1 MKATEKKT
9 TTPKKVKKKFK
20 PAFVVDATGV
30 EDPKELLAAYG
41 IAKQN
46 AGIVM
51 TEEEFEAIIETVTQ
65 MTIDQIFDGYNC
77 VALAGGKTLRF
88 DITGLSSLF
97 EDTCRNECECC
108 HKTKK
113 KNFFSRMWNKVFH

>member
-51 TEEEFEAIIETVTQ
+51 TEEEFEAIVETVTQ
-65 MTIDQIFDGYNC
+65 MTIDQIFGGYNC

-97 EDTCRNECECC
+97 EDSCSNKCECC
-108 HKTKK
+108 HKAKK